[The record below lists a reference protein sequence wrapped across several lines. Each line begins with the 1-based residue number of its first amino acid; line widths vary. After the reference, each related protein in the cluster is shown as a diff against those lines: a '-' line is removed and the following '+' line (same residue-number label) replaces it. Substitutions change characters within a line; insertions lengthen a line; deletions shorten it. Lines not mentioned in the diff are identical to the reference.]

1 MLRGYAT
8 RDAMSSLIDA
18 CPECAAEVDAI
29 LRPGDPARRDQFL
42 RLVANGVPTAAEF
55 VLEPCG
61 HAATASQI
69 RLGTVDGIV
78 HIQLRVLTATAWR

>member
-1 MLRGYAT
+1 
-8 RDAMSSLIDA
+8 MSSLIDA

-29 LRPGDPARRDQFL
+29 LRNGDPARRDQFL
-42 RLVANGVPTAAEF
+42 RLVANGVPNAAAF

-61 HAATASQI
+61 HAVMAPQI

-78 HIQLRVLTATAWR
+78 HIQLGVLTATARR